1 MGTTKLVSLIMAA
14 SEKVVINGVSNIKE
28 LYPDSTVFETVEEF
42 EAHVVDRVVEY
53 LVDNYS
59 DVEEYTSGDWM
70 LSTVCN
76 CEGDWLFLIDG
87 EYYIMDYCDLNNEK
101 VDDVQIFIWNN
112 NANELN
118 KKINKKMKR
127 EVMIE
132 RDDFI
137 KVNSFDE
144 IKKVIN
150 DAGYGV
156 LNYSLGMFPD
166 LKLYSTNKDFLELF
180 PADLWIY
187 NPHTEKSELFVCKTD
202 DCGLITIIRP
212 KNVIEANLAN
222 LIDGNVEISDEFT
235 YKVKCDNSYLTE
247 IELILNWIKENG
259 ISFLKKGTIDVVAK
273 GDGELIV
280 ILK

>member
-1 MGTTKLVSLIMAA
+1 MGTTNLVSLIMAA
-14 SEKVVINGVSNIKE
+14 SEKVVMNGVSNIKE
-28 LYPDSTVFETVEEF
+28 LYPDSTVFESVEEF

-53 LVDNYS
+53 LADNYP
-59 DVEEYTSGDWM
+59 DEEEYSSSNWM
-70 LSTVCN
+70 LSTACN

-118 KKINKKMKR
+118 KRLNKKMKR

-150 DAGYGV
+150 EAGYGV
-156 LNYSLGMFPD
+156 FNFSLGMFPD

-180 PADLWIY
+180 PDNLWIY
-187 NPHTEKSELFVCKTD
+187 NPHTEKSEVFVCKTD
-202 DCGLITIIRP
+202 ECGLITILRP
-212 KNVIEANLAN
+212 KNVVEANLAN
-222 LIDGNVEISDEFT
+222 IIGGNVEVSDEFT
-235 YKVKCDNSYLTE
+235 YKVKCNNLYLTE
-247 IELILNWIKENG
+247 MELILNWMKENG
-259 ISFLKKGTIDVVAK
+259 ISFLDKGTIDIVAK

>member
-1 MGTTKLVSLIMAA
+1 MGTRDLVSLIMAA
-14 SEKVVINGVSNIKE
+14 SEKVVMNGVSNIKE

-53 LVDNYS
+53 LVDNYP

-212 KNVIEANLAN
+212 EKVIEANLAN
-222 LIDGNVEISDEFT
+222 LIGRNVEVSDEFT

>member
-53 LVDNYS
+53 LVDNYP

-187 NPHTEKSELFVCKTD
+187 NPHIEKSELFVCKTD

>member
-1 MGTTKLVSLIMAA
+1 MGTTNLVSLILAA
-14 SEKVVINGVSNIKE
+14 SEKVVMNVVSNIKE

-53 LVDNYS
+53 LADNYP
-59 DVEEYTSGDWM
+59 DEEEYSSSNWM
-70 LSTVCN
+70 LSTACN

-101 VDDVQIFIWNN
+101 VDYVQIFIWNN

-118 KKINKKMKR
+118 KRLNKKLKR

-132 RDDFI
+132 RDYFI

-150 DAGYGV
+150 EAGYGIF
-156 LNYSLGMFPD
+156 NFSLGMFPD
-166 LKLYSTNKDFLELF
+166 LKLYSTNKDFLEQL

-187 NPHTEKSELFVCKTD
+187 NPHTEKSEVFVCKTD
-202 DCGLITIIRP
+202 ECGLITILRP
-212 KNVIEANLAN
+212 KNVVEANLAN
-222 LIDGNVEISDEFT
+222 IIGGNIEVSDEFT
-235 YKVKCDNSYLTE
+235 YKVKCDNWYFPEMES
-247 IELILNWIKENG
+247 ILNWMKENG
-259 ISFLKKGTIDVVAK
+259 ISFLDKGIIDIVAK

>member
-1 MGTTKLVSLIMAA
+1 MKTKDLESLILAA
-14 SEKVVINGVSNIKE
+14 SEKVVMNGVANIKE

-42 EAHVVDRVVEY
+42 ETHVVDRAVEY
-53 LVDNYS
+53 LVDNYPN
-59 DVEEYTSGDWM
+59 VEEYTSGDWM
-70 LSTVCN
+70 LSTACN
-76 CEGDWLFLIDG
+76 CEDDWLFLIDG
-87 EYYIMDYCDLNNEK
+87 EYYLMDYCDLNNEK

-118 KKINKKMKR
+118 KRLNKKMKR